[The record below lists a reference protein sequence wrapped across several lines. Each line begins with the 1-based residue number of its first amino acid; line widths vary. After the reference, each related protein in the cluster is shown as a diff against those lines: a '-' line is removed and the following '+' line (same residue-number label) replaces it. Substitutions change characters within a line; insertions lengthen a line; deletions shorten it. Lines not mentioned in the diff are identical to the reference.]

1 MNLELDMPF
10 GKAEIKEAYL
20 RGEEVRLFLVE
31 GTQESATYLHPLIK
45 NELVFPYTKVFAS
58 LFSREMGACDVLM
71 LGGGAFS
78 VPKYL
83 ISHFPQ
89 VRMDVVELYR
99 EVYEMALDYF
109 FLDELYEEYHLMENR
124 RLQVFLEE
132 GLHYLKACTKT
143 YDIIYDDAYHGIL
156 PDSGLLSYEAT
167 VLMKKRLKEGGLLAI
182 NMIGALQGSSSMRA
196 LLSEEVLKRVFRNVE
211 LRQNMEIPP
220 DLPSQNLI
228 LLGSDAPLP
237 PTRMLL
243 PNDLSEDWA
252 EH

>member
-1 MNLELDMPF
+1 MISAPVECLYLFRFICVDTGHETHHLTSGHLGINTLLDDP
-10 GKAEIKEAYL
+10 AA
-20 RGEEVRLFLVE
+20 FLLTE
-31 GTQESATYLHPLIK
+31 NTGDIP
-45 NELVFPYTKVFAS
+45 
-58 LFSREMGACDVLM
+58 VL
-71 LGGGAFS
+71 
-78 VPKYL
+78 
-83 ISHFPQ
+83 
-89 VRMDVVELYR
+89 
-99 EVYEMALDYF
+99 
-109 FLDELYEEYHLMENR
+109 

-143 YDIIYDDAYHGIL
+143 YDMIYDDAYHGIL

-167 VLMKKRLKEGGLLAI
+167 VLMKKRLKEGGLLVI

-237 PTRMLL
+237 PTRMLR